1 MVPAAPG
8 PAPENFLSALIGDG
22 RSLLALTGLALM
34 LAGAFALFLSVTG
47 SFLPQDVAYLGMDP
61 RSLCGINQCKVVHF
75 MFHDRVSFGGVLI
88 AIGTLY
94 LWLMQFP
101 MRRGEEWAWW
111 VFAASGVIGF
121 LTFLAYLGYGYLD
134 TWHGM
139 ATLGLLPLYVGGMWK
154 TRILRPAKVQGWRSL
169 LAPGVPLEYRTRRG
183 RGRWCLLLAGLGMA
197 GAGLVIMLIG
207 MTVVFVPEDISYLGL
222 NTAQL
227 NAINARL
234 VPLIAHDRAGFG
246 GGLISCG
253 LLLFLTLWKAPLTP
267 DLWQAV
273 LFAGVAGFGCAIGVH
288 YPIGYLIVTHLAP
301 AWAGAMLYGV
311 GLALSL
317 PSRRRLERIQGG

>member
-1 MVPAAPG
+1 MVPAASG
-8 PAPENFLSALIGDG
+8 PVPENFLSALIGDG

-34 LAGAFALFLSVTG
+34 LAGAFALFLSITG

-111 VFAASGVIGF
+111 VFAVSGVAGF

-134 TWHGM
+134 TWHGV

-154 TRILRPAKVQGWRSL
+154 TRALRAAKAQGWRSL
-169 LAPGVPLEYRTRRG
+169 LAPGTPLEHGTRRG
-183 RGRWCLLLAGLGMA
+183 RGRLCLLLAGLGMT
-197 GAGLVIMLIG
+197 GAGVVIMLVG
-207 MTVVFVPEDISYLGL
+207 MTVVFVPEDVSYLGL
-222 NTAQL
+222 SPAQL

-253 LLLFLTLWKAPLTP
+253 LMLFLTLWKAPLTP

-273 LFAGVAGFGCAIGVH
+273 LFAGAVGFGCAIGVH

-317 PSRRRLERIQGG
+317 PSSAGLRDARGG